1 MLCTHGMV
9 TFRVFPK
16 AGAFS
21 GALGLPCESSA
32 LTQQIL
38 QDVLGR
44 LQEAAAGAGLFLL
57 LEGPACLPG
66 SLCIPNL
73 LPRKGVPKVP

>member
-1 MLCTHGMV
+1 MCW
-9 TFRVFPK
+9 
-16 AGAFS
+16 
-21 GALGLPCESSA
+21 E
-32 LTQQIL
+32 
-38 QDVLGR
+38 R

-73 LPRKGVPKVP
+73 LPRKGVPKAALMLQILAACIPEG